1 MAIKKGTF
9 TNKVHT
15 ELTPAFEKFVE
26 LATNDG
32 YDITLVKQTDENMN
46 IIIDNCCN
54 VTFCKQTT
62 DVKGSWEFIQ
72 RYVELRKLLERMEK

>member
-32 YDITLVKQTDENMN
+32 YDITLVKQTYENMN
-46 IIIDNCCN
+46 IIIDNCN
-54 VTFCKQTT
+54 ATFYKQTT
-62 DVKGSWEFIQ
+62 DVEGSWEFIK
-72 RYVELRKLLERMEK
+72 RYVDMRKLLERMEK

>member
-32 YDITLVKQTDENMN
+32 YDITLVKQTYENMD
-46 IIIDNCCN
+46 IIIDNCN
-54 VTFCKQTT
+54 ATFCNQTT
-62 DVKGSWEFIQ
+62 DVKGSWEFIE
-72 RYVELRKLLERMEK
+72 RYVLLRKLLERMEK